1 MNQCDGCARKLP
13 IRPSYS
19 GPVHVD
25 PIDSLPI
32 MACTADR
39 YAAPSADQRAA
50 HCEWCDPS
58 FSCFNGSEPCSK
70 KPLPADEV
78 AEMVRRLETAA
89 KYCRSKGFTPD
100 ADLMDEA
107 ARLLA
112 RSQNARAEALLLLA
126 EMTIA
131 TKAQRQRAE
140 QAEAALAG
148 MRDYLIALRDSGQA
162 PSKATQLFID
172 RADALLGKP

>member
-1 MNQCDGCARKLP
+1 
-13 IRPSYS
+13 
-19 GPVHVD
+19 
-25 PIDSLPI
+25 
-32 MACTADR
+32 
-39 YAAPSADQRAA
+39 
-50 HCEWCDPS
+50 
-58 FSCFNGSEPCSK
+58 
-70 KPLPADEV
+70 
-78 AEMVRRLETAA
+78 
-89 KYCRSKGFTPD
+89 
-100 ADLMDEA
+100 MDEA